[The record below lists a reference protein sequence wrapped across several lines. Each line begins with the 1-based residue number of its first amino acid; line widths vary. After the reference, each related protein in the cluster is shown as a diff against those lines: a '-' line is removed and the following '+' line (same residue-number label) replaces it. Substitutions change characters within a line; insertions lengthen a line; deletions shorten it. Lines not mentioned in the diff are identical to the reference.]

1 MGLQEKVGTQALQR
15 RRLYPAAP
23 EHLQKCQGIATGFI
37 HLGAMLTD
45 EVDDGETTQR
55 ADTAIELTERLAVPV
70 HLAVLAPVQ
79 GIA

>member
-1 MGLQEKVGTQALQR
+1 MGLQEKVGAQALQR
-15 RRLYPAAP
+15 DRLHPAAP
-23 EHLQKCQGIATGFI
+23 EHLQKSQGIAAGFI
-37 HLGAMLTD
+37 HLGAMRMN

-55 ADTAIELTERLAVPV
+55 ADAAIELTELLAVPV